1 MSGSCCPL
9 TWTCHEECSSPGR
22 GLLGFLLKLKAEIP
36 VWKVARD
43 PLHRA
48 SQPLPC
54 SNFDWLL
61 EGGWPLECGLAM
73 APGEGRSGAPEGEG
87 ELSVRSEWEGQEGT
101 GGSEIWQ
108 ARPLLVKTTLNPR
121 CWDSGRLCSLSGLEK
136 GRLSQ
141 SLGRFP
147 VARWARHMCSRD
159 TSEHSSL

>member
-22 GLLGFLLKLKAEIP
+22 GLLGFLLKLKTEIP

-48 SQPLPC
+48 SQPLLC
-54 SNFDWLL
+54 SNFNWLL
-61 EGGWPLECGLAM
+61 EEGWPLECGLAM
-73 APGEGRSGAPEGEG
+73 APGEGRSRAPTGQG

-108 ARPLLVKTTLNPR
+108 ARPLLVKTILNPR
-121 CWDSGRLCSLSGLEK
+121 CWDSGRLSVLCL
-136 GRLSQ
+136 
-141 SLGRFP
+141 
-147 VARWARHMCSRD
+147 A
-159 TSEHSSL
+159 